1 MSKYSVLQIGKQCH
15 FTHIKHMQLEK
26 HNTSHQWQFET
37 KQKYPWLFQNPVCFT
52 QQSNRMT
59 EFSIAILWWRR
70 DWAHTVSAL
79 FRVNGTLVF
88 SVCRNLTICLLFSIM
103 STESQLGAP
112 ICNSSPCNVWV
123 AERTRKFNQIFIY
136 LFRQWT
142 FSSL

>member
-1 MSKYSVLQIGKQCH
+1 MSFHTYQTYAIRKTQH
-15 FTHIKHMQLEK
+15 FTSMTIRNKTEISMIVSESCMFHTAVK
-26 HNTSHQWQFET
+26 SHDWI
-37 KQKYPWLFQNPVCFT
+37 
-52 QQSNRMT
+52 
-59 EFSIAILWWRR
+59 SIAILWWRR